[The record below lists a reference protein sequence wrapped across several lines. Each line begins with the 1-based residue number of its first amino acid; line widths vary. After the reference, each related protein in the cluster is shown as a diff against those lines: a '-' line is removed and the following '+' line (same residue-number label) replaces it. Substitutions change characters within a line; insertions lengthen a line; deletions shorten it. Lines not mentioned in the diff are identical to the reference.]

1 MSKTLDTKDVFGIY
15 EQNIISSFATI
26 NREVPKYYQ
35 SITDLQHQCI
45 QTCENTMKSVLSVQ
59 KEIVNKAGINAN
71 IPDAALST
79 IRDTNDGINK
89 VYSVQNQIVQTALDA
104 TKQNIQTFNDNAKAF
119 ADLNKN
125 IIHSWMNV
133 FTPRNN

>member
-15 EQNIISSFATI
+15 EQNINSSFATI
-26 NREVPKYYQ
+26 NREVPKYHQ
-35 SITDLQHQCI
+35 SVTDLQQQCI
-45 QTCENTMKSVLSVQ
+45 QTCENTMKSVLAVQ
-59 KEIVNKAGINAN
+59 KEIVNKVGINAN
-71 IPDAALST
+71 IPDAALNT
-79 IRDTNDGINK
+79 IRETNEGINK

-104 TKQNIQTFNDNAKAF
+104 TKQNIKTYNDNAKAF

-125 IIHSWMNV
+125 IIHSWISV